1 MAGTVYQRDRS
12 ASIQVNMAPMIDIVF
27 LLIVFFMLVSRIA
40 SEETAKDVSLPEP
53 DSSVAHSEMP
63 AERVVLNLLYAGPHR
78 SPIYRVGAV
87 PVGNLEEVRRMLT
100 ASKDNSPKL
109 RAVLRADRRI
119 DYRFVRE
126 TIRQVSLADIEI
138 IHLAA
143 EQSL

>member
-1 MAGTVYQRDRS
+1 MASSVYHRDRG
-12 ASIQVNMAPMIDIVF
+12 ASVQVNMASMIDIVF

-53 DSSVAHSEMP
+53 DSSLAQSEMP
-63 AERVVLNLLYAGPHR
+63 QDRVVLNLLYAGPSR
-78 SPIYRVGAV
+78 PPIYRVGPV
-87 PVGNLEEVRRMLT
+87 PVENLNQVRRMLT

-143 EQSL
+143 EQSS